1 MYNERILVKTAS
13 VALSDEPAKVDAE
26 GLEVT
31 VRAGDSDVL
40 LLANANDSDND
51 AFPITAGTSVTLRGT
66 FYLKAQEGSAR
77 LLYCKLL

>member
-31 VRAGDSDVL
+31 VRAATPTFFCL
-40 LLANANDSDND
+40 RMRTIPTMTL
-51 AFPITAGTSVTLRGT
+51 FPLQRAQALR
-66 FYLKAQEGSAR
+66 
-77 LLYCKLL
+77 